1 MSLDRFK
8 NITDVVN
15 KGTSLTTEL
24 NLVDLELIDKGF
36 KSTPFNIG
44 VNDALEFVLYD
55 ASNNL
60 LQQQDY
66 GSERYIKGE
75 EISEYLIQSENIT
88 DKLIDGGGFLI
99 DVKRLIK
106 EAGYN
111 TGIFRVQLNFVNDRI
126 GSSVPKDKLW
136 VQEISPTRLE
146 LRLLPFDNFDETN
159 PIDIDTKIDLNQS
172 YNSFVEGKFS
182 GDEVYAEIDE
192 ILNRLTP
199 SELQNT
205 FQKIKSE
212 AYINQLASEFSLN
225 SWEIFFTK
233 VLDSMRTAVRHALL
247 HKNSTI
253 GSNNF
258 GEYLS
263 DLVDFKYYNKKDII
277 NLLNRK
283 FEEAVDYHLP
293 KRTLSEEVKLDY
305 LTQNSID
312 KLQQLVQ
319 TIKSDVTNTN
329 PKAVKAT
336 IEPPTSQEIRDG
348 FTKERIVVQT
358 PTAPIVMDVP
368 VIKPT
373 VIEPAPIP
381 TPVITDMVS
390 SIYEPEVTNEAIEKN
405 RLRRLQEEM
414 MYQQGGMGTRYDVPY
429 QSPYEQPSIPT
440 NNGGGGGVVLQQTD
454 YIYNNDVVPRPI
466 KNEEFL

>member
-24 NLVDLELIDKGF
+24 NSADLELIDQGF
-36 KSTPFNIG
+36 KPAPFNIG
-44 VNDALEFVLYD
+44 VNDVLEFVLYD

-75 EISEYLIQSENIT
+75 EISEYLIQSENVV
-88 DKLIDGGGFLI
+88 DKVIDGGGFLV

-111 TGIFRVQLNFVNDRI
+111 TGIFRVQLNFVNDRV
-126 GSSVPKDKLW
+126 GSSVSKDKLW
-136 VQEISPTRLE
+136 IQEISPTRLE

-172 YNSFVEGKFS
+172 YNSFVQGKFS

-199 SELQNT
+199 SELKNT

-212 AYINQLASEFSLN
+212 AYINQLGAEFGLTN
-225 SWEIFFTK
+225 WEIFFSK
-233 VLDSMRTAVRHALL
+233 VLDSMRVAVRYALL

-253 GSNNF
+253 GSTNF
-258 GEYLS
+258 GKYLT
-263 DLVDFKYYNKKDII
+263 DLVDFQYYNKKDII

-283 FEEAVDYHLP
+283 FEEAIDYHLP

-312 KLQQLVQ
+312 KLQELVQ
-319 TIKSDVTNTN
+319 SIKSDRTNTN
-329 PKAVKAT
+329 PNAVKAT
-336 IEPPTSQEIRDG
+336 IQPPTSQEIKDG

-358 PTAPIVMDVP
+358 PTAPIVVDVP

-373 VIEPAPIP
+373 VIEPAPIS
-381 TPVITDMVS
+381 TPVVTDMVS
-390 SIYEPEVTNEAIEKN
+390 SIYEPETSNEAIEKN

-414 MYQQGGMGTRYDVPY
+414 MYQQGGMGTRFEVQY
-429 QSPYEQPSIPT
+429 QSPYETQNPVVQQPG
-440 NNGGGGGVVLQQTD
+440 GGGGGVSND
-454 YIYNNDVVPRPI
+454 YIFNNDVVPKRD
-466 KNEEFL
+466 NQQENYL

>member
-8 NITDVVN
+8 NIDDVVN

-36 KSTPFNIG
+36 KATPFNIG
-44 VNDALEFVLYD
+44 VNDVLEFVLYD

-75 EISEYLIQSENIT
+75 EISEYLIQSENVV
-88 DKLIDGGGFLI
+88 DKVIDGGGFLI

-126 GSSVPKDKLW
+126 GSSVQKDKMW
-136 VQEISPTRLE
+136 IQEVSPTRLE

-159 PIDIDTKIDLNQS
+159 PIDIDVKIDLNQA

-199 SELQNT
+199 AELYTT

-212 AYINQLASEFSLN
+212 TYIKQLGSEFGLN
-225 SWEIFFTK
+225 NWEIFFSK

-253 GSNNF
+253 GSAEF
-258 GEYLS
+258 GKYLT

-277 NLLNRK
+277 NLLNSK
-283 FEEAVDYHLP
+283 FEEAIEYHLP

-319 TIKSDVTNTN
+319 TIKSDASNNN
-329 PKAVKAT
+329 PNVIKAT
-336 IEPPTSQEIRDG
+336 IQPPTTKELKDS
-348 FTKERIVVQT
+348 FVKERIVVQT
-358 PTAPIVMDVP
+358 PTEPIVVDVP

-373 VIEPAPIP
+373 VIEPSPIP
-381 TPVITDMVS
+381 TPVITQ
-390 SIYEPEVTNEAIEKN
+390 EPVNYDDQAQQRE
-405 RLRRLQEEM
+405 RLARLQQEM
-414 MYQQGGMGTRYDVPY
+414 MYQQGGMGTIYNVPY
-429 QSPYEQPSIPT
+429 QSPYEPTPVVQQPPS
-440 NNGGGGGVVLQQTD
+440 GGGGGGIVDD
-454 YIYNNDVVPRPI
+454 YIYNNDIVPRRPQQENI
-466 KNEEFL
+466 Q